1 MFTADEA
8 AAIKRFL
15 NSFDVRLW
23 NGREPYVDRSNP
35 FGEYSIYIPRTAGID
50 YTKFCFGFKLTRSV
64 DESENV
70 TWTITIYPGK
80 VRLHGLRTYSL
91 DASVDITLTA
101 EVEHIYAVVNRV
113 SGSAVTID
121 QATEEPTT
129 TGTTMKLPLYTV
141 EKTGSAY
148 GTPTIHHL
156 GDFDF
161 DTPIR

>member
-1 MFTADEA
+1 MYIRRLKSTLAPSMHIRSA
-8 AAIKRFL
+8 SGTTHSGPGGTTL
-15 NSFDVRLW
+15 YVR
-23 NGREPYVDRSNP
+23 SA
-35 FGEYSIYIPRTAGID
+35 SID
-50 YTKFCFGFKLTRSV
+50 YTKFAFGFKLARGV
-64 DESENV
+64 DEDENIA
-70 TWTITIYPGK
+70 WTITIYPGK

-91 DASVDITLTA
+91 DESVDITLTA
-101 EVEHIYAVVNRV
+101 EVEHIYAVVDRV

-129 TGTTMKLPLYTV
+129 TGTTMKLPLYTL

-156 GDFDF
+156 GDFDI